1 MGTELLLLLLAG
13 AGIGGIGGALW
24 ARRAQ
29 DTFLGRVRTEWVR
42 AGRIIRFGPVGAVS
56 FGTRPRAAYTGGAF
70 GALGITDRSLVFD
83 GHRSNRHNATIPL
96 ASLRWI
102 GLATL
107 PVWTGRISAR
117 KRVLALH
124 FEGSDGWRVATF
136 VTDAPEDIAQAL
148 EAETGLPARDTG
160 SARADFGPG
169 RATRL
174 FQDVYGDWS
183 EDREDDLYLA
193 PDRLLFGWRSAI
205 PLDDIQRLNV
215 LHRGG
220 LDALRPLASGLL
232 RIEYRAAE
240 GAIETVG
247 FKVRRPAEW
256 ADAIAEHSASG
267 LPVGQGRK
275 KKNN

>member
-1 MGTELLLLLLAG
+1 LRDAG
-13 AGIGGIGGALW
+13 S
-24 ARRAQ
+24 
-29 DTFLGRVRTEWVR
+29 GRE
-42 AGRIIRFGPVGAVS
+42 
-56 FGTRPRAAYTGGAF
+56 
-70 GALGITDRSLVFD
+70 
-83 GHRSNRHNATIPL
+83 
-96 ASLRWI
+96 
-102 GLATL
+102 
-107 PVWTGRISAR
+107 
-117 KRVLALH
+117 
-124 FEGSDGWRVATF
+124 
-136 VTDAPEDIAQAL
+136 
-148 EAETGLPARDTG
+148 
-160 SARADFGPG
+160 DFGPA
-169 RATRL
+169 RALRMHE
-174 FQDVYGDWS
+174 DVYGEWHA
-183 EDREDDLYLA
+183 DREDQLYLA